1 SSAVPRYWAMS
12 NSGRSATS
20 IVFVIGSHSP
30 MLAAKVFAATISAGT
45 GWHLNCAHN
54 QRFMSDNVVAI
65 DKEAPSDAS
74 GDP

>member
-1 SSAVPRYWAMS
+1 
-12 NSGRSATS
+12 
-20 IVFVIGSHSP
+20 